1 MPYSSVFKPIFFV
14 AETTNL
20 TGGLLMSRELV
31 TQPIHKTGGSIATP
45 ACE

>member
-31 TQPIHKTGGSIATP
+31 TQCLQKTGDSIAIP